1 MILRVYYEDTDAGGV
16 VYHSKYL
23 NFCERAR
30 SELFFRAY
38 PHIFD
43 AQSGHFLLAKANCTF
58 LKPAQLGDTLEVK
71 STLLE
76 LKNASVIVKQEI
88 FRGGERLF
96 SGDFTLAFIK
106 NEKPVA
112 MSGELKA
119 VFGRIFKQEGG
130 KVC

>member
-38 PHIFD
+38 PHIFN
-43 AQSGHFLLAKANCTF
+43 AQSGHFLLAKANCAF
-58 LKPAQLGDTLEVK
+58 LKPAHLGDTLEVK

-88 FRGGERLF
+88 FRGSKRLF
-96 SGDFTLAFIK
+96 SGDFTTLTFIK
-106 NEKPVA
+106 NEKPTA

-119 VFGRIFKQEGG
+119 IFAQLFKT
-130 KVC
+130 